1 METKTIYLHENEA
14 YITLQSA
21 LKFLD
26 LVPSG
31 GSVKIFLL
39 ENEVLVNQ
47 ERENRRGRKL
57 YPGDVI
63 HVSETEINILKH
75 DN

>member
-1 METKTIYLHENEA
+1 METKTVKLHENEA
-14 YITLQSA
+14 YITLQSV
-21 LKFLD
+21 LKFLV

-31 GSVKIFLL
+31 GGVKVFLL
-39 ENEVLVNQ
+39 ENEVFVNQ

-63 HVSETEINILKH
+63 QVLGTEIHILEH
-75 DN
+75 GN

>member
-1 METKTIYLHENEA
+1 METKTVKLHENEA
-14 YITLQSA
+14 YITLQSV

-31 GSVKIFLL
+31 GGVKAFLL
-39 ENEVLVNQ
+39 ENEVFVNQ

-63 HVSETEINILKH
+63 QVLETEIHILEH
-75 DN
+75 GN

>member
-1 METKTIYLHENEA
+1 METKTVKLHENEA
-14 YITLQSA
+14 YITLQSV

-31 GSVKIFLL
+31 GGVKVFLL
-39 ENEVLVNQ
+39 ENEVFVNQ

-63 HVSETEINILKH
+63 QVLGTEIHILEH
-75 DN
+75 GN